1 MTEPAV
7 MLDDDVA
14 IDGIADDADA
24 SFIPLS
30 DPDITAAELEAVEAA
45 LRSPRLS
52 SGPTVEAFE
61 AAFAAYVGRKYA
73 VAVPSG
79 TIGLL
84 IALASYGIGPD
95 TK

>member
-7 MLDDDVA
+7 MDEIDDASDS
-14 IDGIADDADA
+14 IADGADA

-61 AAFAAYVGRKYA
+61 AAFR
-73 VAVPSG
+73 
-79 TIGLL
+79 GLSRPQ
-84 IALASYGIGPD
+84 ICGCGPERHD
-95 TK
+95 RAC